1 MYPWLPINTM
11 QHNLMEVMNEDMKD
25 RIKVNLIW
33 RKMTNLLIKII
44 ITMMELDHQN
54 NNSRINLFKTILLNL
69 YFIELIYNR
78 TIQIFKI
85 IIVFQIFKIIS
96 KN

>member
-85 IIVFQIFKIIS
+85 IIVFRIFKIIS